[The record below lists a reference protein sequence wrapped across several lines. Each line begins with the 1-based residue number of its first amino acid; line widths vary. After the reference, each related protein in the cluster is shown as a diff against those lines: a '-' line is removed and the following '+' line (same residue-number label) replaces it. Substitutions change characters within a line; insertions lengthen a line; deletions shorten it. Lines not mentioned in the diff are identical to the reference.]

1 MSGSDV
7 QATFIA
13 PAVADP
19 DGISTAATLSG
30 AGNLTINGALA
41 DGGSVTFDQPR
52 NVTILS
58 AANDTGDTF
67 TVTGT
72 DETGAAQTEAIT
84 GANSDTAVGTK
95 YFSTV
100 TQIASSGATG
110 GDVSAG
116 SGTAIAAPVFR
127 GSVRLRGLYVVNS
140 ATAGTI
146 AFHEGSSSGSIKL
159 KFNTIAG
166 ANTTSYPDIPDSGIR
181 CAGGGYAL
189 YTQTHFS
196 SMTVF
201 YA

>member
-19 DGISTAATLSG
+19 NGISTVATLAE

-58 AANDTGDTF
+58 ASNDTGDTF

-84 GANSDTAVGTK
+84 GANNDTAVGTK

-100 TQIASSGATG
+100 TQIACSGATG
-110 GDVSAG
+110 GNVSAG

-127 GSVRLRGLYVVNS
+127 GSLRLRGLYVVNTAS
-140 ATAGTI
+140 AGTI
-146 AFHEGSSSGSIKL
+146 AFHEGSSSGRVTL
-159 KFNTIAG
+159 KFNTVAD

-181 CAGGGYAL
+181 CVSGSYVV
-189 YTQTHFS
+189 YTQTNFS

>member
-19 DGISTAATLSG
+19 DGISTAATLSE

-58 AANDTGDTF
+58 ASNDTGDTF

-84 GANSDTAVGTK
+84 GANSDTAVG
-95 YFSTV
+95 
-100 TQIASSGATG
+100 
-110 GDVSAG
+110 
-116 SGTAIAAPVFR
+116 APVFR
-127 GSVRLRGLYVVNS
+127 DSVRLRGLYVVNS

-166 ANTTSYPDIPDSGIR
+166 ANTTAYPDIPDSGIR
-181 CAGGGYAL
+181 CVDGGYVV